1 MLFII
6 DYIDIILCAIGNLT
20 EHTMKRILYIR
31 SSLFE
36 GNGASSQL
44 IMKLAQAVTP
54 ESRYAVA

>member
-1 MLFII
+1 M
-6 DYIDIILCAIGNLT
+6 LCAIGNLT